1 MASHAAATGPSPA
14 PSDVPQGASR
24 ASQTAAEPVAMTH
37 RQIMEALTGLLA
49 AFFTA
54 ILSSTIVANALPT
67 IMSELKGTQT
77 DFAWVITAALLANA
91 ATTPIWGKLADLF
104 NKKVLVQLS
113 IVIFVAGS
121 VMAGLSETIPLLLT
135 ARVIQGIAMGGL
147 TALAQAIIGSMIP
160 PRDRGKYS
168 GYMGGVMA
176 VGTAGGPLLGGF
188 IVDSPLGWRWTF
200 FVCVPLAVVALIL
213 LQVTL
218 KIQHVK
224 RPAKID
230 WLGSILLTSGVSLL
244 LIWVSFAGNPDYY
257 DWWSWQTVAMVGG
270 GVVLLGLLV
279 LVESKVAQPII
290 PLKIISERTTA
301 LAILASVAV
310 GVGMFGSSTFLGQ
323 YFQVAR
329 GATPTEA
336 GLLTLPMIAGNLIG
350 SVASGMLISR
360 TGKWKRYLV
369 AGAILL
375 IGGLGLAGT
384 MDHTT
389 DLWMTGIY
397 TAILGVGLG
406 LLMQNLVLAVQ
417 NTVQAKDIG
426 TASASVAF
434 FRSVGGAIGVSVL
447 GAVLGN
453 RVKELVVEG
462 LASAGIQVPAGS
474 AGASM
479 DLKDMPAPIRD
490 IMRAAYGDAI
500 AEVFLISAVVGL
512 VALVA
517 ILFIKERPL
526 RRTVDV
532 RPEPAELAGDAPD
545 AGMAAMAGATAPAL
559 GNTGYTRTTGNDAAE
574 AAPLRRNRH
583 RGPGPGI
590 HRGAQPGARRIPLP
604 GCRPPADPDLGGRG
618 PARGRRRRTCAA
630 PDPAA
635 ARGAAAAAGGRAA
648 RRARAGRRAACDRRR
663 TGPGCRG
670 AHGPAPAA
678 RQAAQDAARGCRLHR
693 HPRPAPDRV
702 APAHST
708 GPQRL
713 RGRPEGRLRGL
724 RAARRLRGRPQRPP
738 PKYTVWMIFSS
749 RVPPGRGIS

>member
-1 MASHAAATGPSPA
+1 
-14 PSDVPQGASR
+14 
-24 ASQTAAEPVAMTH
+24 MTH

-104 NKKVLVQLS
+104 DKKVLVQLS

-121 VMAGLSETIPLLLT
+121 VMAGLSQTIPLLLT
-135 ARVIQGIAMGGL
+135 ARVVQGIAMGGL

-168 GYMGGVMA
+168 GYMGAVMA

-213 LQVTL
+213 LQITL

-230 WLGSILLTSGVSLL
+230 WLGSILLTTGVSLL

-257 DWWSWQTVAMVGG
+257 DWWSWQSALMVGG
-270 GVVLLGLLV
+270 GVALLALLV
-279 LVESKVAQPII
+279 VVESKVSQPII

-301 LAILASVAV
+301 LAIWASVAV
-310 GVGMFGSSTFLGQ
+310 GVAMFGSSTFLGQ

-350 SVASGMLISR
+350 SVLSGQLISR

-369 AGAILL
+369 AGSVLL

-389 DLWMTGIY
+389 ELWQSGVF
-397 TAILGVGLG
+397 TAILGLGLG
-406 LLMQNLVLAVQ
+406 MLMQNLVLAVQ
-417 NTVQAKDIG
+417 NTVSASDIG

-447 GAVLGN
+447 GAIMSN
-453 RVKELVVEG
+453 RVKELATQG
-462 LASAGIQVPAGS
+462 LADAGIRAGS
-474 AGASM
+474 GASGASL
-479 DLKDMPAPIRD
+479 DLADMPAPIRD
-490 IMRAAYGDAI
+490 IMRAAYGDAT
-500 AEVFLISAVVGL
+500 AEIFLIAGAIAVV
-512 VALVA
+512 ALIAV
-517 ILFIKERPL
+517 LLIKEQPL
-526 RRTVDV
+526 RRTVDI
-532 RPEPAELAGDAPD
+532 RPD
-545 AGMAAMAGATAPAL
+545 AAAPASVDGSARDSEQGSGLPAAEYSDDDLEREFAEVLTRQLADDAKAPSYPGRQRSAEPVLPMNEPPARARTMLAEMHNKPADLVPLIQETQGLLAEQQLQLATALNAV
-559 GNTGYTRTTGNDAAE
+559 
-574 AAPLRRNRH
+574 
-583 RGPGPGI
+583 
-590 HRGAQPGARRIPLP
+590 
-604 GCRPPADPDLGGRG
+604 
-618 PARGRRRRTCAA
+618 
-630 PDPAA
+630 
-635 ARGAAAAAGGRAA
+635 
-648 RRARAGRRAACDRRR
+648 
-663 TGPGCRG
+663 
-670 AHGPAPAA
+670 A
-678 RQAAQDAARGCRLHR
+678 RQAEQQRIIAEEQVRVGAELKALSRRLAKER
-693 HPRPAPDRV
+693 KL
-702 APAHST
+702 
-708 GPQRL
+708 Q
-713 RGRPEGRLRGL
+713 
-724 RAARRLRGRPQRPP
+724 RAAAHYIASHGKHRGE
-738 PKYTVWMIFSS
+738 
-749 RVPPGRGIS
+749 

>member
-1 MASHAAATGPSPA
+1 MASHAAAAGPSPA
-14 PSDVPQGASR
+14 PTAQAAPAPQPHHEP
-24 ASQTAAEPVAMTH
+24 QAAMSH

-270 GVVLLGLLV
+270 GIVLLGLLV

-350 SVASGMLISR
+350 SVLSGQLISR
-360 TGKWKRYLV
+360 TGKWKRYLI

-389 DLWMTGIY
+389 ELWLTGIY
-397 TAILGVGLG
+397 TAILGIGLG

-453 RVKELVVEG
+453 RVKDLALEG
-462 LASAGIQVPAGS
+462 LAAAGIKVPAGS

-500 AEVFLISAVVGL
+500 AEVFLISAIIGL

-517 ILFIKERPL
+517 ILFIKEKPL
-526 RRTVDV
+526 RRTVDI
-532 RPEPAELAGDAPD
+532 RPEAAASAAVTGSGADVDAGAAAHAAAADRVGAADGTEDPATGIVDLDREFIEVLSRQRANGSRFPD
-545 AGMAAMAGATAPAL
+545 AARLGQENRQNGDGETRAEREGARLRARTMVAEARADEADVVPLLLQTQHLLAEQQVQLAEAL
-559 GNTGYTRTTGNDAAE
+559 RAVHEQAAE
-574 AAPLRRNRH
+574 QRAIAAEQAKVAEQLTTLRRQLAKERTLQRAAADYIATHGRH
-583 RGPGPGI
+583 RG
-590 HRGAQPGARRIPLP
+590 
-604 GCRPPADPDLGGRG
+604 
-618 PARGRRRRTCAA
+618 
-630 PDPAA
+630 
-635 ARGAAAAAGGRAA
+635 
-648 RRARAGRRAACDRRR
+648 
-663 TGPGCRG
+663 
-670 AHGPAPAA
+670 
-678 RQAAQDAARGCRLHR
+678 
-693 HPRPAPDRV
+693 
-702 APAHST
+702 
-708 GPQRL
+708 
-713 RGRPEGRLRGL
+713 E
-724 RAARRLRGRPQRPP
+724 
-738 PKYTVWMIFSS
+738 
-749 RVPPGRGIS
+749 

>member
-1 MASHAAATGPSPA
+1 
-14 PSDVPQGASR
+14 
-24 ASQTAAEPVAMTH
+24 MTH

-104 NKKVLVQLS
+104 DKKVLVQLS

-121 VMAGLSETIPLLLT
+121 VMAGLSQTIPLLLT
-135 ARVIQGIAMGGL
+135 ARVVQGIAMGGL

-168 GYMGGVMA
+168 GYMGAVMA

-213 LQVTL
+213 LQITL

-230 WLGSILLTSGVSLL
+230 WLGSILLTTGVSLL

-257 DWWSWQTVAMVGG
+257 DWWSWQSALMVGG
-270 GVVLLGLLV
+270 GVVLLALLV
-279 LVESKVAQPII
+279 VVESKVSQPII

-301 LAILASVAV
+301 LAIWASVAV
-310 GVGMFGSSTFLGQ
+310 GVAMFGSSTFLGQ

-350 SVASGMLISR
+350 SVLSGQLISR

-369 AGAILL
+369 AGSVLL

-389 DLWMTGIY
+389 ELWQSGVF
-397 TAILGVGLG
+397 TAILGLGLG
-406 LLMQNLVLAVQ
+406 MLMQNLVLAVQ
-417 NTVQAKDIG
+417 NTVSASDIG

-447 GAVLGN
+447 GAVMSN
-453 RVKELVVEG
+453 RVTELATQG
-462 LASAGIQVPAGS
+462 LADAGIRAGS
-474 AGASM
+474 GASGASL
-479 DLKDMPAPIRD
+479 DLADMPAPVRD
-490 IMRAAYGDAI
+490 IMRAAYGDAT
-500 AEVFLISAVVGL
+500 AEIFLIAGAIAVV
-512 VALVA
+512 ALIAV
-517 ILFIKERPL
+517 LLIKEQPL
-526 RRTVDV
+526 RRTVDIRPDAAPDSALASGLPAAEPSNGGEYSDDDLEREFAEV
-532 RPEPAELAGDAPD
+532 LTRQLADDAKGAYPGRQRPEPVLPMNEPPARARTMLAEMHHKPADLVPLIQETQGLLAEQQLQL
-545 AGMAAMAGATAPAL
+545 ATALNAV
-559 GNTGYTRTTGNDAAE
+559 
-574 AAPLRRNRH
+574 
-583 RGPGPGI
+583 
-590 HRGAQPGARRIPLP
+590 
-604 GCRPPADPDLGGRG
+604 
-618 PARGRRRRTCAA
+618 
-630 PDPAA
+630 
-635 ARGAAAAAGGRAA
+635 
-648 RRARAGRRAACDRRR
+648 
-663 TGPGCRG
+663 
-670 AHGPAPAA
+670 A
-678 RQAAQDAARGCRLHR
+678 RQAEQQRIIAQEQARVGAELKALSRQLAKERKLQSAAAHYIASHGKHRG
-693 HPRPAPDRV
+693 
-702 APAHST
+702 
-708 GPQRL
+708 
-713 RGRPEGRLRGL
+713 E
-724 RAARRLRGRPQRPP
+724 
-738 PKYTVWMIFSS
+738 
-749 RVPPGRGIS
+749 

>member
-1 MASHAAATGPSPA
+1 
-14 PSDVPQGASR
+14 
-24 ASQTAAEPVAMTH
+24 MTH

-104 NKKVLVQLS
+104 DKKVLVQLS

-121 VMAGLSETIPLLLT
+121 VMAGLSHTIPLLLT
-135 ARVIQGIAMGGL
+135 ARVVQGIAMGGL

-168 GYMGGVMA
+168 GYMGAVMA

-213 LQVTL
+213 LQITL

-230 WLGSILLTSGVSLL
+230 WLGSVLLTTGVSLL

-257 DWWSWQTVAMVGG
+257 DWWSWQSALMVGG
-270 GVVLLGLLV
+270 GVVLLALLLV
-279 LVESKVAQPII
+279 VESKVAQPII

-301 LAILASVAV
+301 LAIWASVAV
-310 GVGMFGSSTFLGQ
+310 GVAMFGSSTFLGQ

-350 SVASGMLISR
+350 SVLSGQLISR
-360 TGKWKRYLV
+360 TGKWKRYLI
-369 AGAILL
+369 AGSVLL

-389 DLWMTGIY
+389 ELWQSGVF
-397 TAILGVGLG
+397 TAILGLGLG
-406 LLMQNLVLAVQ
+406 MLMQNLVLAVQ
-417 NTVQAKDIG
+417 NTVSASDIG

-447 GAVLGN
+447 GAIMSN
-453 RVKELVVEG
+453 RVKELATQG
-462 LASAGIQVPAGS
+462 LADAGIRAGS
-474 AGASM
+474 GASGASL
-479 DLKDMPAPIRD
+479 DLADMPAPIRE
-490 IMRAAYGDAI
+490 IMRAAYGDAT
-500 AEVFLISAVVGL
+500 AEIFLIAGAIAVV
-512 VALVA
+512 ALIAV
-517 ILFIKERPL
+517 LLIKEQPL
-526 RRTVDV
+526 RRTVDI
-532 RPEPAELAGDAPD
+532 RPD
-545 AGMAAMAGATAPAL
+545 AAAPASAQTAAGPDRDSEL
-559 GNTGYTRTTGNDAAE
+559 GSGLAAAE
-574 AAPLRRNRH
+574 YSDDDLEREFAEVLTRQLADDGKEPSY
-583 RGPGPGI
+583 PGRQRSAEPV
-590 HRGAQPGARRIPLP
+590 LP
-604 GCRPPADPDLGGRG
+604 MNEPPARARTMLAEKHSKTADLVPLIQETQGLL
-618 PARGRRRRTCAA
+618 AEQQLQL
-630 PDPAA
+630 AA
-635 ARGAAAAAGGRAA
+635 ALNAV
-648 RRARAGRRAACDRRR
+648 
-663 TGPGCRG
+663 
-670 AHGPAPAA
+670 A
-678 RQAAQDAARGCRLHR
+678 RQAEQQRIIAEEQARVGAELK
-693 HPRPAPDRV
+693 AL
-702 APAHST
+702 S
-708 GPQRL
+708 
-713 RGRPEGRLRGL
+713 
-724 RAARRLRGRPQRPP
+724 RRLAKERKLQSAAAHYIASHGKHRGE
-738 PKYTVWMIFSS
+738 
-749 RVPPGRGIS
+749 

>member
-1 MASHAAATGPSPA
+1 MS
-14 PSDVPQGASR
+14 
-24 ASQTAAEPVAMTH
+24 H

-270 GVVLLGLLV
+270 GIVLLGLLV

-350 SVASGMLISR
+350 SVLSGQLISR
-360 TGKWKRYLV
+360 TGKWKRYLI
-369 AGAILL
+369 AGAVAL
-375 IGGLGLAGT
+375 IGGLGLAGS

-389 DLWMTGIY
+389 ELWLTGIY
-397 TAILGVGLG
+397 TAILGIGLG

-453 RVKELVVEG
+453 RVKDLAVEG
-462 LASAGIQVPAGS
+462 LAAAGIKVPAGS

-500 AEVFLISAVVGL
+500 AEVFLISAIIGL

-517 ILFIKERPL
+517 ILFIKEKPL
-526 RRTVDV
+526 RRTVDIRSEASASGAV
-532 RPEPAELAGDAPD
+532 TGSGADVD
-545 AGMAAMAGATAPAL
+545 AGAAAHAAAASAPAAGPATAPTAGHDATATGIVDLDREFIEVLSRQRATGSRFPDSARLGADNRQNSDGEARAERESARLRARTMVAEARADDVDVVPLLLQTQRLLAEQQVQLADAL
-559 GNTGYTRTTGNDAAE
+559 RAVHEQAAE
-574 AAPLRRNRH
+574 QRAIAAEQARVAEQLTTLRRQLAKERKLQRAAADYIATQGRH
-583 RGPGPGI
+583 RG
-590 HRGAQPGARRIPLP
+590 
-604 GCRPPADPDLGGRG
+604 
-618 PARGRRRRTCAA
+618 
-630 PDPAA
+630 
-635 ARGAAAAAGGRAA
+635 
-648 RRARAGRRAACDRRR
+648 
-663 TGPGCRG
+663 
-670 AHGPAPAA
+670 
-678 RQAAQDAARGCRLHR
+678 
-693 HPRPAPDRV
+693 
-702 APAHST
+702 
-708 GPQRL
+708 
-713 RGRPEGRLRGL
+713 E
-724 RAARRLRGRPQRPP
+724 
-738 PKYTVWMIFSS
+738 
-749 RVPPGRGIS
+749 

>member
-1 MASHAAATGPSPA
+1 MATPAVQHTKAVDASVNKAAAP
-14 PSDVPQGASR
+14 
-24 ASQTAAEPVAMTH
+24 MTH

-104 NKKVLVQLS
+104 DKKLLVQLS
-113 IVIFVAGS
+113 IIIFVAGS

-135 ARVIQGIAMGGL
+135 ARVIQGVAMGGL

-168 GYMGGVMA
+168 GYMGAVMA

-218 KIQHVK
+218 KIQHIK

-257 DWWSWQTVAMVGG
+257 DWFSWQSALMVGG
-270 GVVLLGLLV
+270 GVALLAV
-279 LVESKVAQPII
+279 LVFVETKVAQPII

-301 LAILASVAV
+301 LAIVASVAV
-310 GVGMFGSSTFLGQ
+310 GIAMFGSSTFLGQ

-350 SVASGMLISR
+350 SVASGILISR
-360 TGKWKRYLV
+360 FGKWKRFLI
-369 AGAILL
+369 AGSVLL
-375 IGGLGLAGT
+375 IGGLAFAGT

-389 DLWMTGIY
+389 ELWIVAIY
-397 TAILGVGLG
+397 TGVFGLG
-406 LLMQNLVLAVQ
+406 LGMLMQNLVLAVQ

-447 GAVLGN
+447 GAIMSN
-453 RVKELVVEG
+453 HVKDLAVEG
-462 LASAGIQVPAGS
+462 MAAAGIPVQGGAS
-474 AGASM
+474 GASM
-479 DLKDMPAPIRD
+479 DLADMPAPIAE
-490 IMRAAYGDAI
+490 IMRAAYGDATAQI
-500 AEVFLISAVVGL
+500 FLISAIISV
-512 VALVA
+512 VALLAV
-517 ILFIKERPL
+517 LFIKERPL
-526 RRTVDV
+526 RRTVDAA
-532 RPEPAELAGDAPD
+532 PEKELIATASGD
-545 AGMAAMAGATAPAL
+545 AGMSLDTSSLDAVKADDDGGNAFGAGRTVSGAGHQAPKQDSGADLDLEFARILTQERPHPTAAVKEATDVKEVQEQL
-559 GNTGYTRTTGNDAAE
+559 TRTQYVLAE
-574 AAPLRRNRH
+574 QQL
-583 RGPGPGI
+583 
-590 HRGAQPGARRIPLP
+590 QLS
-604 GCRPPADPDLGGRG
+604 
-618 PARGRRRRTCAA
+618 
-630 PDPAA
+630 
-635 ARGAAAAAGGRAA
+635 RANVEL
-648 RRARAGRRAACDRRR
+648 
-663 TGPGCRG
+663 
-670 AHGPAPAA
+670 
-678 RQAAQDAARGCRLHR
+678 QA
-693 HPRPAPDRV
+693 
-702 APAHST
+702 
-708 GPQRL
+708 RL
-713 RGRPEGRLRGL
+713 REQQTIAEQQANTAGELAAIRKELKRERRQQERMALLLLQGVEAREARPDHGKHAG
-724 RAARRLRGRPQRPP
+724 
-738 PKYTVWMIFSS
+738 
-749 RVPPGRGIS
+749 

>member
-1 MASHAAATGPSPA
+1 
-14 PSDVPQGASR
+14 
-24 ASQTAAEPVAMTH
+24 MTH

-104 NKKVLVQLS
+104 DKKVLVQLS

-121 VMAGLSETIPLLLT
+121 VMAGLSQTIPLLLT
-135 ARVIQGIAMGGL
+135 ARVVQGIAMGGL

-168 GYMGGVMA
+168 GYMGAVMA

-213 LQVTL
+213 LQITL

-230 WLGSILLTSGVSLL
+230 WLGSILLTTGVSLL

-257 DWWSWQTVAMVGG
+257 GWWSWQSALMVGG
-270 GVVLLGLLV
+270 GVALLALLV
-279 LVESKVAQPII
+279 VVESKVSQPII

-301 LAILASVAV
+301 LAIWASVAV
-310 GVGMFGSSTFLGQ
+310 GVAMFGSSTFLGQ

-350 SVASGMLISR
+350 SVLSGQLISR

-369 AGAILL
+369 AGSVLL

-389 DLWMTGIY
+389 ELWQSGVF
-397 TAILGVGLG
+397 TAILGLGLG
-406 LLMQNLVLAVQ
+406 MLMQNLVLAVQ
-417 NTVQAKDIG
+417 NTVSASDIG

-447 GAVLGN
+447 GAIMSN
-453 RVKELVVEG
+453 RVKELATRG
-462 LASAGIQVPAGS
+462 LADAGIRAGS
-474 AGASM
+474 GASGASL
-479 DLKDMPAPIRD
+479 DLADMPAPIRD
-490 IMRAAYGDAI
+490 IMRAAYGDAT
-500 AEVFLISAVVGL
+500 AEIFLIAGAIAVV
-512 VALVA
+512 ALIAV
-517 ILFIKERPL
+517 LLIKEQPL
-526 RRTVDV
+526 RRTVDI
-532 RPEPAELAGDAPD
+532 RPDAAAPASADGSAGDSEQGSGLPAAEYSDDDLEREFAEVLTRQLADDAKAPSYPGRQRSAEPVLPMNEPPARARTMLAEMHNKPAD
-545 AGMAAMAGATAPAL
+545 LVPLIQETQGLLAEQQLQLATALNAV
-559 GNTGYTRTTGNDAAE
+559 
-574 AAPLRRNRH
+574 
-583 RGPGPGI
+583 
-590 HRGAQPGARRIPLP
+590 
-604 GCRPPADPDLGGRG
+604 
-618 PARGRRRRTCAA
+618 
-630 PDPAA
+630 
-635 ARGAAAAAGGRAA
+635 
-648 RRARAGRRAACDRRR
+648 
-663 TGPGCRG
+663 
-670 AHGPAPAA
+670 A
-678 RQAAQDAARGCRLHR
+678 RQAEQQRIIAEEQVRVGAELKALSRRLAKER
-693 HPRPAPDRV
+693 KL
-702 APAHST
+702 
-708 GPQRL
+708 Q
-713 RGRPEGRLRGL
+713 
-724 RAARRLRGRPQRPP
+724 RAAAHYIASHGKHRGE
-738 PKYTVWMIFSS
+738 
-749 RVPPGRGIS
+749 

>member
-1 MASHAAATGPSPA
+1 
-14 PSDVPQGASR
+14 
-24 ASQTAAEPVAMTH
+24 
-37 RQIMEALTGLLA
+37 
-49 AFFTA
+49 
-54 ILSSTIVANALPT
+54 
-67 IMSELKGTQT
+67 
-77 DFAWVITAALLANA
+77 
-91 ATTPIWGKLADLF
+91 
-104 NKKVLVQLS
+104 
-113 IVIFVAGS
+113 
-121 VMAGLSETIPLLLT
+121 
-135 ARVIQGIAMGGL
+135 
-147 TALAQAIIGSMIP
+147 
-160 PRDRGKYS
+160 
-168 GYMGGVMA
+168 
-176 VGTAGGPLLGGF
+176 
-188 IVDSPLGWRWTF
+188 
-200 FVCVPLAVVALIL
+200 
-213 LQVTL
+213 
-218 KIQHVK
+218 
-224 RPAKID
+224 
-230 WLGSILLTSGVSLL
+230 
-244 LIWVSFAGNPDYY
+244 
-257 DWWSWQTVAMVGG
+257 
-270 GVVLLGLLV
+270 
-279 LVESKVAQPII
+279 
-290 PLKIISERTTA
+290 
-301 LAILASVAV
+301 
-310 GVGMFGSSTFLGQ
+310 MFGSSTFLGQ

-375 IGGLGLAGT
+375 IGGLGLAGS

-532 RPEPAELAGDAPD
+532 RPEPAEIAGDAPD
-545 AGMAAMAGATAPAL
+545 AGVAAMAGATASAL
-559 GNTGYTRTTGNDAAE
+559 GNTGYTRTTGNDDVG
-574 AAPLRRNRH
+574 AAPSA
-583 RGPGPGI
+583 GSGI
-590 HRGAQPGARRIPLP
+590 VDLDREFIEVLSRDRAESRF
-604 GCRPPADPDLGGRG
+604 PD
-618 PARGRRRRTCAA
+618 
-630 PDPAA
+630 
-635 ARGAAAAAGGRAA
+635 
-648 RRARAGRRAACDRRR
+648 
-663 TGPGCRG
+663 
-670 AHGPAPAA
+670 AA
-678 RQAAQDAARGCRLHR
+678 RQRTRTLVAEERPEAADVVPVMLQTQRLLAEQQLLLADALRAVHEQAAEQR
-693 HPRPAPDRV
+693 AIAAEQARV
-702 APAHST
+702 AGELTALRRQLAK
-708 GPQRL
+708 QRKMQ
-713 RGRPEGRLRGL
+713 
-724 RAARRLRGRPQRPP
+724 RAAADYIATHGRHR
-738 PKYTVWMIFSS
+738 TE
-749 RVPPGRGIS
+749 

>member
-1 MASHAAATGPSPA
+1 MATPAVQHPQAVGAAAKAAA
-14 PSDVPQGASR
+14 P
-24 ASQTAAEPVAMTH
+24 MTH

-104 NKKVLVQLS
+104 DKKLLVQLS
-113 IVIFVAGS
+113 IIIFVAGS

-168 GYMGGVMA
+168 GYMGAVMA

-213 LQVTL
+213 LQITL
-218 KIQHVK
+218 KIEHIK

-257 DWWSWQTVAMVGG
+257 DWFSWQSALMVGG
-270 GVVLLGLLV
+270 GVALLALLV
-279 LVESKVAQPII
+279 FVETKVAQPII

-301 LAILASVAV
+301 LAIVASIAV
-310 GVGMFGSSTFLGQ
+310 GIAMFGSSTFLGQ

-350 SVASGMLISR
+350 SVASGILISR
-360 TGKWKRYLV
+360 FGKWKRFLI
-369 AGAILL
+369 AGSVLL
-375 IGGLGLAGT
+375 IGGLAFAGT

-389 DLWMTGIY
+389 ELWIVAIY
-397 TAILGVGLG
+397 TGVFGLG
-406 LLMQNLVLAVQ
+406 LGMLMQNLVLAVQ

-447 GAVLGN
+447 GAIMSTH
-453 RVKELVVEG
+453 VKDLAVEG
-462 LASAGIQVPAGS
+462 MAAAGIPVQGGGS
-474 AGASM
+474 GASM
-479 DLKDMPAPIRD
+479 DLADMPAPIAD
-490 IMRAAYGDAI
+490 IMRAAYGDATAQI
-500 AEVFLISAVVGL
+500 FLISAIISV
-512 VALVA
+512 VALLAV
-517 ILFIKERPL
+517 LFIKERPL
-526 RRTVDV
+526 RRTVDAA
-532 RPEPAELAGDAPD
+532 PEKELVATASGE
-545 AGMAAMAGATAPAL
+545 AGMSLDTASMDAVKASDDVSPLGAD
-559 GNTGYTRTTGNDAAE
+559 R
-574 AAPLRRNRH
+574 
-583 RGPGPGI
+583 
-590 HRGAQPGARRIPLP
+590 PLP
-604 GCRPPADPDLGGRG
+604 GTDRSGADRLGANREGRQENSGSDLDLEFARILTQERPHAASDVKEVQEQLTRTQYVLAEQQLQLSRANVELQ
-618 PARGRRRRTCAA
+618 ARLREQQGIAEQQAATAKELTALRKQLKRERRQQERMALLLVQ
-630 PDPAA
+630 
-635 ARGAAAAAGGRAA
+635 GIE
-648 RRARAGRRAACDRRR
+648 
-663 TGPGCRG
+663 
-670 AHGPAPAA
+670 A
-678 RQAAQDAARGCRLHR
+678 RQDHGKHAG
-693 HPRPAPDRV
+693 
-702 APAHST
+702 
-708 GPQRL
+708 
-713 RGRPEGRLRGL
+713 
-724 RAARRLRGRPQRPP
+724 
-738 PKYTVWMIFSS
+738 
-749 RVPPGRGIS
+749 

>member
-1 MASHAAATGPSPA
+1 
-14 PSDVPQGASR
+14 
-24 ASQTAAEPVAMTH
+24 MTH

-91 ATTPIWGKLADLF
+91 ATTPVWGKLADLF
-104 NKKVLVQLS
+104 DKKVLVQLS

-121 VMAGLSETIPLLLT
+121 VMAGLSQTIPLLLT
-135 ARVIQGIAMGGL
+135 ARVVQGIAMGGL

-168 GYMGGVMA
+168 GYMGAVMA

-213 LQVTL
+213 LQITL

-230 WLGSILLTSGVSLL
+230 WLGSILLTTGVSLL

-257 DWWSWQTVAMVGG
+257 DWWSWQSALMVGG
-270 GVVLLGLLV
+270 GVVLLALLLV
-279 LVESKVAQPII
+279 VESKVEQPII

-301 LAILASVAV
+301 LAIWASVAV
-310 GVGMFGSSTFLGQ
+310 GVAMFGSSTFLGQ

-350 SVASGMLISR
+350 SVVSGQMISR

-369 AGAILL
+369 AGSVLL

-389 DLWMTGIY
+389 ELWQSGVF
-397 TAILGVGLG
+397 TAILGLGLG
-406 LLMQNLVLAVQ
+406 MLMQNLVLAVQ
-417 NTVQAKDIG
+417 NTVSASDIG

-447 GAVLGN
+447 GAIMSN
-453 RVKELVVEG
+453 RVKELAIQG
-462 LASAGIQVPAGS
+462 LADAGIKAGS
-474 AGASM
+474 GSSGASL
-479 DLKDMPAPIRD
+479 DLADMPAPIRD
-490 IMRAAYGDAI
+490 IMRAAYGDAT
-500 AEVFLISAVVGL
+500 AEIFLIAGAIAVV
-512 VALVA
+512 ALIAV
-517 ILFIKERPL
+517 LLIKEQPL
-526 RRTVDV
+526 RRTVDIRTQAAADAEPDAELGSG
-532 RPEPAELAGDAPD
+532 RPASEYSDDDLEREFAEVLTRQLAGDAKS
-545 AGMAAMAGATAPAL
+545 PAYP
-559 GNTGYTRTTGNDAAE
+559 GRQPAAE
-574 AAPLRRNRH
+574 PVLPMNEPPVR
-583 RGPGPGI
+583 
-590 HRGAQPGARRIPLP
+590 ARTMLAEMHNK
-604 GCRPPADPDLGGRG
+604 PADLVPLIQETQGLL
-618 PARGRRRRTCAA
+618 AEQQLQL
-630 PDPAA
+630 AA
-635 ARGAAAAAGGRAA
+635 ALNAV
-648 RRARAGRRAACDRRR
+648 
-663 TGPGCRG
+663 
-670 AHGPAPAA
+670 A
-678 RQAAQDAARGCRLHR
+678 RQAEQQRIIAQEQARVGAELT
-693 HPRPAPDRV
+693 AL
-702 APAHST
+702 S
-708 GPQRL
+708 
-713 RGRPEGRLRGL
+713 
-724 RAARRLRGRPQRPP
+724 RRLAKERKLQSAAAHYIASHGKHRGE
-738 PKYTVWMIFSS
+738 
-749 RVPPGRGIS
+749 

>member
-1 MASHAAATGPSPA
+1 MASHATATGPSRALSTTPTPSQQSAPA
-14 PSDVPQGASR
+14 PQ
-24 ASQTAAEPVAMTH
+24 AAMSH

-54 ILSSTIVANALPT
+54 IISSTIVANALPT

-104 NKKVLVQLS
+104 DKKVLVQLS

-135 ARVIQGIAMGGL
+135 ARVIQGVAMGGL
-147 TALAQAIIGSMIP
+147 TALAQAIIGSIIP

-200 FVCVPLAVVALIL
+200 FVCVPLAVIALIL
-213 LQVTL
+213 LQITL
-218 KIQHVK
+218 KLPHVK
-224 RPAKID
+224 RHAKID

-257 DWWSWQTVAMVGG
+257 DWWSWQTAAMVGG
-270 GVVLLGLLV
+270 GVLLLALLV
-279 LVESKVAQPII
+279 VVESRVEQPII

-310 GVGMFGSSTFLGQ
+310 GVGMFGSSAFLGQ

-350 SVASGMLISR
+350 SVLSGQLISR
-360 TGKWKRYLV
+360 TGKWKRYLI
-369 AGAILL
+369 AGSILL

-384 MDHTT
+384 IDHTT
-389 DLWMTGIY
+389 ELWLTGVY
-397 TAILGVGLG
+397 TAVLGLGLG

-417 NTVQAKDIG
+417 NTVRATDIG

-447 GAVLGN
+447 GAVLAN
-453 RVKELVVEG
+453 RVKELAAEG
-462 LASAGIQVPAGS
+462 LAAAGIPVTGGS

-479 DLKDMPAPIRD
+479 DLQDMPAPVRD
-490 IMRAAYGDAI
+490 IMRAAYGDAT
-500 AEVFLISAVVGL
+500 AEIFLISAAIGII
-512 VALVA
+512 ALVA
-517 ILFIKERPL
+517 ILFIKEQPL
-526 RRTVDV
+526 RRTVDIV
-532 RPEPAELAGDAPD
+532 PA
-545 AGMAAMAGATAPAL
+545 ATAA
-559 GNTGYTRTTGNDAAE
+559 N
-574 AAPLRRNRH
+574 
-583 RGPGPGI
+583 
-590 HRGAQPGARRIPLP
+590 
-604 GCRPPADPDLGGRG
+604 
-618 PARGRRRRTCAA
+618 
-630 PDPAA
+630 
-635 ARGAAAAAGGRAA
+635 AAGSKAPEANAPVANAGPVTAGGSGIVDLDREFIEVLSRQRAQES
-648 RRARAGRRAACDRRR
+648 RF
-663 TGPGCRG
+663 P
-670 AHGPAPAA
+670 
-678 RQAAQDAARGCRLHR
+678 DAARLDRDVTRDEHGLRGGDTPAAGR
-693 HPRPAPDRV
+693 EGFRDRSRTMVADPRPEAADVVPLLLQTQQLL
-702 APAHST
+702 AEQQLQLA
-708 GPQRL
+708 
-713 RGRPEGRLRGL
+713 EAL
-724 RAARRLRGRPQRPP
+724 RAVHEQSAEQREIAAEQSRISEQLTTLRRQLAKERKLQRAAADYIATHGRHR
-738 PKYTVWMIFSS
+738 SE
-749 RVPPGRGIS
+749 

>member
-1 MASHAAATGPSPA
+1 MATPAVQNTKAVDASVSPAASKAAAP
-14 PSDVPQGASR
+14 
-24 ASQTAAEPVAMTH
+24 MTH

-104 NKKVLVQLS
+104 DKKLLVQLS
-113 IVIFVAGS
+113 IIIFVAGS

-135 ARVIQGIAMGGL
+135 ARVIQGVAMGGL

-168 GYMGGVMA
+168 GYMGAVMA

-218 KIQHVK
+218 KIQHIK

-257 DWWSWQTVAMVGG
+257 DWFSWQSALMVGG
-270 GVVLLGLLV
+270 GVALLAV
-279 LVESKVAQPII
+279 LVFVETKVAQPII

-301 LAILASVAV
+301 LAIVASVAV
-310 GVGMFGSSTFLGQ
+310 GIAMFGSSTFLGQ

-350 SVASGMLISR
+350 SVASGILISR
-360 TGKWKRYLV
+360 FGKWKRFLI
-369 AGAILL
+369 AGSVLL
-375 IGGLGLAGT
+375 IGGLAFAGT

-389 DLWMTGIY
+389 ELWIVAIY
-397 TAILGVGLG
+397 TGVFGLG
-406 LLMQNLVLAVQ
+406 LGMLMQNLVLAVQ

-447 GAVLGN
+447 GAIMSTH
-453 RVKELVVEG
+453 VKDLAVEG
-462 LASAGIQVPAGS
+462 MAAAGIPVQGGAS
-474 AGASM
+474 GASM
-479 DLKDMPAPIRD
+479 DLADMPAPVAD
-490 IMRAAYGDAI
+490 IMRAAYGDATAQI
-500 AEVFLISAVVGL
+500 FLISAIISV
-512 VALVA
+512 VALLAV
-517 ILFIKERPL
+517 LFIKERPL
-526 RRTVDV
+526 RRTVDAA
-532 RPEPAELAGDAPD
+532 PEKELVATASSD
-545 AGMAAMAGATAPAL
+545 AGMSLDTASMDALKAEDLTADGLTADGLNADDDGAGTL
-559 GNTGYTRTTGNDAAE
+559 GAGRQVPVGERQVPHTERTTSSPDSGSDLDLEFARILTQERPHAGNDVREVQEQLSRTQYVLAE
-574 AAPLRRNRH
+574 QQL
-583 RGPGPGI
+583 
-590 HRGAQPGARRIPLP
+590 QLS
-604 GCRPPADPDLGGRG
+604 
-618 PARGRRRRTCAA
+618 
-630 PDPAA
+630 
-635 ARGAAAAAGGRAA
+635 RANVEL
-648 RRARAGRRAACDRRR
+648 
-663 TGPGCRG
+663 
-670 AHGPAPAA
+670 
-678 RQAAQDAARGCRLHR
+678 QA
-693 HPRPAPDRV
+693 
-702 APAHST
+702 
-708 GPQRL
+708 RL
-713 RGRPEGRLRGL
+713 REQQAIAEQQASTAEELAAIRKELKRERRQQERMALLLLQGVEARPDHGKHAG
-724 RAARRLRGRPQRPP
+724 
-738 PKYTVWMIFSS
+738 
-749 RVPPGRGIS
+749 

>member
-1 MASHAAATGPSPA
+1 MASHATATGPSRILSTTPPQTTPQPSAPA
-14 PSDVPQGASR
+14 PQP
-24 ASQTAAEPVAMTH
+24 AMSH

-54 ILSSTIVANALPT
+54 IISSTIVANALPT

-104 NKKVLVQLS
+104 DKKLLVQLS

-135 ARVIQGIAMGGL
+135 ARVVQGVAMGGL
-147 TALAQAIIGSMIP
+147 TALAQAIIGSIIP

-200 FVCVPLAVVALIL
+200 FVCVPLAVIALIL
-213 LQVTL
+213 LQITL
-218 KIQHVK
+218 KLPHVK
-224 RPAKID
+224 RHARID

-244 LIWVSFAGNPDYY
+244 LIWVSFAGNPEYY
-257 DWWSWQTVAMVGG
+257 DWWSWQTAAMVGG
-270 GVVLLGLLV
+270 GVLLLALLV
-279 LVESKVAQPII
+279 VVESKVEQPII

-310 GVGMFGSSTFLGQ
+310 GVGMFGSSAFLGQ

-350 SVASGMLISR
+350 SVLSGQLISR

-369 AGAILL
+369 AGSILL

-384 MDHTT
+384 IDHTT
-389 DLWMTGIY
+389 ELWLTGLY
-397 TAILGVGLG
+397 TAVLGLGLG

-417 NTVQAKDIG
+417 NTVRATDIG

-447 GAVLGN
+447 GAVLAN
-453 RVKELVVEG
+453 RVKELATEG
-462 LASAGIQVPAGS
+462 LAAAGIPTAGGS

-479 DLKDMPAPIRD
+479 DLQDMPAPIRD
-490 IMRAAYGDAI
+490 IMRAAYGDAT
-500 AEVFLISAVVGL
+500 AEIFLISAVIGII
-512 VALVA
+512 ALVA
-517 ILFIKERPL
+517 VLCIKEQPL
-526 RRTVDV
+526 RRTVDIV
-532 RPEPAELAGDAPD
+532 PAPAVSTNGDAAPASAPTAAGDAGIVDLDREFIEVLSRQRAHESRFPD
-545 AGMAAMAGATAPAL
+545 AARQDRNTTREGRGHLDGDTPPAEREGSRVRSRTMVADPQQEAADVVPLLLQTQQLLAEQQLHLAEALRAVHEQTAEQ
-559 GNTGYTRTTGNDAAE
+559 REIAAE
-574 AAPLRRNRH
+574 QARISGELTTIRRQLAKERKLQRAAADYIATHGRH
-583 RGPGPGI
+583 RG
-590 HRGAQPGARRIPLP
+590 
-604 GCRPPADPDLGGRG
+604 
-618 PARGRRRRTCAA
+618 
-630 PDPAA
+630 
-635 ARGAAAAAGGRAA
+635 
-648 RRARAGRRAACDRRR
+648 
-663 TGPGCRG
+663 
-670 AHGPAPAA
+670 
-678 RQAAQDAARGCRLHR
+678 
-693 HPRPAPDRV
+693 
-702 APAHST
+702 
-708 GPQRL
+708 
-713 RGRPEGRLRGL
+713 E
-724 RAARRLRGRPQRPP
+724 
-738 PKYTVWMIFSS
+738 
-749 RVPPGRGIS
+749 

>member
-1 MASHAAATGPSPA
+1 MS
-14 PSDVPQGASR
+14 
-24 ASQTAAEPVAMTH
+24 H

-104 NKKVLVQLS
+104 DKKVLVQLS

-135 ARVIQGIAMGGL
+135 ARVVQGVAMGGL

-213 LQVTL
+213 LQITL
-218 KIQHVK
+218 KLPHIK
-224 RPAKID
+224 RPASID

-257 DWWSWQTVAMVGG
+257 AWWSWQTVAMVGG
-270 GVVLLGLLV
+270 GLLLLALLV
-279 LVESKVAQPII
+279 VVESRVEQPII

-329 GATPTEA
+329 GASPTEA

-350 SVASGMLISR
+350 SVGSGMLISR

-369 AGAILL
+369 AGAVLL
-375 IGGLGLAGT
+375 VGGLGLAGS

-389 DLWMTGIY
+389 ELGLAGIY
-397 TAILGVGLG
+397 TAVLGIGLG

-453 RVKELVVEG
+453 RVKELAAEG
-462 LASAGIQVPAGS
+462 MANAGIQIPAGS

-479 DLKDMPAPIRD
+479 DLKDMPAPIRE

-500 AEVFLISAVVGL
+500 AGVFLISAIIGL

-517 ILFIKERPL
+517 VLFITERPL
-526 RRTVDV
+526 RRTVDI
-532 RPEPAELAGDAPD
+532 RPD
-545 AGMAAMAGATAPAL
+545 A
-559 GNTGYTRTTGNDAAE
+559 TGRE
-574 AAPLRRNRH
+574 
-583 RGPGPGI
+583 
-590 HRGAQPGARRIPLP
+590 
-604 GCRPPADPDLGGRG
+604 
-618 PARGRRRRTCAA
+618 
-630 PDPAA
+630 
-635 ARGAAAAAGGRAA
+635 GAAAAAADATAGGAAATAPGTNTNTGPGTGTGSDGATPPSAGTGIVDLDREFIEVLSRERADSHFPVRPA
-648 RRARAGRRAACDRRR
+648 SGGAGRR
-663 TGPGCRG
+663 
-670 AHGPAPAA
+670 
-678 RQAAQDAARGCRLHR
+678 
-693 HPRPAPDRV
+693 
-702 APAHST
+702 
-708 GPQRL
+708 
-713 RGRPEGRLRGL
+713 
-724 RAARRLRGRPQRPP
+724 
-738 PKYTVWMIFSS
+738 
-749 RVPPGRGIS
+749 IS